1 MNRMTRSLTPV
12 LALFLAG
19 TALAQEATDTGV
31 KDYERDLRVYTAH
44 VSYLANDFMEG
55 RVPGS
60 KGMEIARDYAE
71 HFMQVAGLEPA
82 FATKETLANGT
93 VRETPFAS
101 FRQAFPLGGSLEVKS
116 SAFSAKVGDQNL
128 SFESERDYTV
138 TGLGGGGDVTA
149 PAVFVGY
156 SIGEG
161 PDGYSSYA
169 PDADLTGKIAVMY
182 RFEPMDDE
190 GNSLWNE
197 GEGWTEH
204 AAFDGKLNAAFERGA
219 AACIVINTSFANDER
234 TKQLDGFRGS
244 AAGGD
249 KPVIMVSA
257 EAGNMLLDAV
267 PGQSAK
273 DLLGVAN
280 QGGASVELGEMSVQ
294 AELEREILNAE
305 NVGGIIRG
313 RGELADEWIV
323 VGAHLDHIGMGYFG
337 SRTGS
342 GKLHPGADDNA
353 SGSAAILLL
362 ADLVNRSYAQLSEG
376 EDARSVLFM
385 CFDAEESGLNG
396 SRYYS
401 NNPIVPIEDHAIMIN
416 FDMIGRVLNDRLI
429 VSGLE
434 TGEGL
439 GELLQPILDSSGLEI
454 VKPQSMSGAS
464 DHTSFYTKNIPVLF
478 SIIADFH
485 ADYHTPGDV
494 FWKLNNEDTVVVS
507 HMYHDIIM
515 KLATLEERPAFVKPV
530 AQAAGPTMGDIK
542 VRMGIMPDYS
552 GSDLGVTVGDVTE
565 GGAADKAG
573 LLKGDVIV
581 RWDGQKLS
589 DVRDWM
595 DKLVAHKPGDV
606 VNVGVKRDGE
616 EITLEVTL
624 EAR

>member
-1 MNRMTRSLTPV
+1 MKAMKT
-12 LALFLAG
+12 ALSPIVALLLAG
-19 TALAQEATDTGV
+19 SALSQAADTGV

-44 VSYLANDFMEG
+44 VTYLANDFMEG

-71 HFMQVAGLEPA
+71 HFLQLAGLEPA
-82 FATKETLANGT
+82 FATTETLANGT
-93 VRETPFAS
+93 LREAPFTS

-116 SAFSAKVGDQNL
+116 SALSAKVGNQDMN
-128 SFESERDYTV
+128 FTAERDYTI
-138 TGLGGGGDVTA
+138 TGLGGPGDVTA
-149 PAVFVGY
+149 EAVFVGY

-161 PDGYSSYA
+161 PDGFTSYA

-197 GEGWTEH
+197 GEGWSEN
-204 AAFDGKLNAAFERGA
+204 AAFDSKLRAAFERGA
-219 AACIVINTSFANDER
+219 AACIVINTPFANDER
-234 TKQLDGFRGS
+234 INQLDGFRGS

-249 KPVIMVSA
+249 KPVVMMSG
-257 EAGNMLLDAV
+257 EAGQLLLDAV

-273 DLLGVAN
+273 DLLASAN
-280 QGGASVELGEMSVQ
+280 AGASSVSLGQMTVQ
-294 AELEREILNAE
+294 AELEREVLNAE
-305 NVGGIIRG
+305 NVGGILRG
-313 RGELADEWIV
+313 RGDLADEWIV

-362 ADLVNRSYAQLSEG
+362 ADLVKRSYDQLSEG

-401 NNPIVPIEDHAIMIN
+401 NNPIVPIEDHAVMIN

-434 TGEGL
+434 TGEGMA
-439 GELLQPILDSSGLEI
+439 ELLQPILDNSGLEI

-485 ADYHTPGDV
+485 SDYHTPDDQA
-494 FWKLNNEDTVVVS
+494 WKLNNEDTVHVS

-515 KLATLEERPAFVKPV
+515 ELATLDERPKFVAPL
-530 AQAAGPTMGDIK
+530 AQSSGPTMGDIK
-542 VRMGIMPDYS
+542 VRMGIMPDYA
-552 GSDLGVTVGDVTE
+552 GTDLGVKVGDVTE

-573 LLKGDVIV
+573 VLAGDVIV
-581 RWDGQKLS
+581 RWDGQKLT

-595 DKLVAHKPGDV
+595 TKLVTHKPGDV